1 VGLLDSPVVSV
12 PEKPSLGGLE
22 DRWSAVWEEQ
32 GTFRFDRTKSRE
44 DIFSIDTPPP
54 TVSGALHVGHVFSYT
69 HTDLIARF
77 QRMSGREVFYPI
89 GFDDNGLPTERR
101 VQNYY
106 GVRCNPALPY
116 DPGYEPRYHGESKAA
131 KDQEA
136 ISRRNFVELC
146 EQLTVEDEKAYE
158 ALWRRLG
165 LSVDW
170 THTYTTIGRRARAVA
185 QRGFLH
191 NLARGEAYQ
200 AEAPTLWDVTFR
212 TAVAQAELEDRPAHA
227 AYHRIAFARIGSDD
241 AVRIETTRPEL
252 LPACVALVA
261 HPDDERYQD
270 LFGTSVRTPVFG
282 VEVPVLA
289 HRLAAQDKG
298 TGIAMICT
306 FGDVTDVT
314 WWREL
319 QLPTRAIIGT
329 DGRLLPDAPDGVD
342 TAAYAAVA
350 GKTVFSAREAIVAM
364 LRESGALEGE
374 PTPITH
380 QVKFYDKGDR
390 PLEIVT
396 SRQWYVRN
404 GGRDLDLREELLARG
419 KELEWTP
426 EYMRTRYQNWVSGLT
441 GDWLISRQRFFGVP
455 FPVWYALDEAGD
467 PEHESPILADESS
480 LPVDPASECPPGYDE
495 SQRGVPGGFIAD
507 PDVMDTWATSSL
519 SPQIAGGWVDDEDLF
534 TRLFPMDLR
543 PQAHDIIR
551 TWLFATIV
559 RSHLEHGVL
568 PWRHAAISGF
578 VTDPKRE
585 KISKSKGNSTAG
597 PMEILETYGSDAV
610 RWRAASTRPGTDTP
624 FDETQMKV
632 GRRLTIKLLN
642 ASKFAIDLGATPD
655 LGGVSEPLDRSLIAG
670 LAAVVHTATQ
680 CLEDYDYTRAL
691 EATETFFWTF
701 CDDYVELVKERAYGG
716 HGDDGAA
723 SAKATLGTALDV
735 LLRLFAPF
743 LPFVTE
749 EVWSWW
755 REGSVHRAAWPADYD
770 VEVEGG
776 DVELLG
782 IVGKALSQVRGAKST
797 AQVSMRADVPS
808 AVITGPGADLD
819 RLSHAAA
826 DLAAAGRITDLSFEA
841 SGDDSDLHVAVTLE
855 SD

>member
-1 VGLLDSPVVSV
+1 
-12 PEKPSLGGLE
+12 
-22 DRWSAVWEEQ
+22 
-32 GTFRFDRTKSRE
+32 
-44 DIFSIDTPPP
+44 
-54 TVSGALHVGHVFSYT
+54 
-69 HTDLIARF
+69 
-77 QRMSGREVFYPI
+77 
-89 GFDDNGLPTERR
+89 
-101 VQNYY
+101 
-106 GVRCNPALPY
+106 
-116 DPGYEPRYHGESKAA
+116 
-131 KDQEA
+131 
-136 ISRRNFVELC
+136 
-146 EQLTVEDEKAYE
+146 
-158 ALWRRLG
+158 
-165 LSVDW
+165 
-170 THTYTTIGRRARAVA
+170 
-185 QRGFLH
+185 
-191 NLARGEAYQ
+191 
-200 AEAPTLWDVTFR
+200 
-212 TAVAQAELEDRPAHA
+212 
-227 AYHRIAFARIGSDD
+227 
-241 AVRIETTRPEL
+241 
-252 LPACVALVA
+252 
-261 HPDDERYQD
+261 
-270 LFGTSVRTPVFG
+270 
-282 VEVPVLA
+282 
-289 HRLAAQDKG
+289 
-298 TGIAMICT
+298 MICT